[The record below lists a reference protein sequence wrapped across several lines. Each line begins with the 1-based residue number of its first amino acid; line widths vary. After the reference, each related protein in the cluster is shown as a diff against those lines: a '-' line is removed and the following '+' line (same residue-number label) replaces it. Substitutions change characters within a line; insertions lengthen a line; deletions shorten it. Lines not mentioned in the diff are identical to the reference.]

1 MAPFTSAKLS
11 LSLIFVH
18 GAERAVVTRT
28 SSQGFEAKQVAGVL
42 AGHRI
47 YTARSNNGNQ
57 RQEPKKGCSIFFA
70 YILLSSFSYY
80 FEGNVILFSKINVT

>member
-18 GAERAVVTRT
+18 GSERAVVTRT
-28 SSQGFEAKQVAGVL
+28 SSQGFEAEQVVGVL

-47 YTARSNNGNQ
+47 YTARSNGNQ
-57 RQEPKKGCSIFFA
+57 RQEPKKGCST
-70 YILLSSFSYY
+70 LSDRTGAF
-80 FEGNVILFSKINVT
+80 

>member
-11 LSLIFVH
+11 LSLIFVQ

-28 SSQGFEAKQVAGVL
+28 SSQGFEAEQVAGVL

-47 YTARSNNGNQ
+47 YTARSNGNQ
-57 RQEPKKGCSIFFA
+57 RQEPKKGCST
-70 YILLSSFSYY
+70 LSDRTGAF
-80 FEGNVILFSKINVT
+80 

>member
-1 MAPFTSAKLS
+1 MSAQHGAFHVGQIE

-47 YTARSNNGNQ
+47 YTARSNGNQ
-57 RQEPKKGCSIFFA
+57 RQEPKKGCST
-70 YILLSSFSYY
+70 LSDRTAAF
-80 FEGNVILFSKINVT
+80 